1 MASAFANNTQHMNSS
16 DKISNSKAK
25 TNYNYLRLVSKTNK
39 KSTSCY
45 EDYIT
50 SSSGNVVLKTKKKI
64 EPDDEQISDQEPKYI
79 PISQLVRASSYELL
93 RSINKGYYLP
103 TSIPKGE
110 INRPP
115 YTYGEKCLQS
125 VDKTMISQN
134 PNTSGDLQ
142 DILFNE
148 YLDFGN
154 LTLITNTTFKSNS
167 LAVPDTDDT
176 KITKINE
183 GQPNELQIIDA
194 SFGDYIID
202 PDNIL
207 NNFKD
212 CDLSTYLGLE
222 NENNILEGSL
232 QGSFNETHIV
242 DYDNPLNF
250 AISHI
255 DEHENIALTGGS
267 GQGAIV
273 SVKVDVYDVDDTVIV
288 VGVNFTFDVAEHEVR
303 VSAINITN
311 GGEGYVVGDDL
322 TLTLILP
329 GGSIT
334 IIKTFT
340 LTNTNLYSSTIEKIV
355 QWKKIDN
362 TSVNFPSNKY
372 KKFGSNKPI
381 FFYDYDKCSSD

>member
-25 TNYNYLRLVSKTNK
+25 TNYNYLRLVSKQS
-39 KSTSCY
+39 STCLNP
-45 EDYIT
+45 YIT

-64 EPDDEQISDQEPKYI
+64 VIDEQISDQEPKYI

-115 YTYGEKCLQS
+115 YTYGEKCVNKKKS
-125 VDKTMISQN
+125 TMKPQN

-154 LTLITNTTFKSNS
+154 LTLITNTKFKSS
-167 LAVPDTDDT
+167 DLPILEDTF
-176 KITKINE
+176 ITKIND
-183 GQPNELQIIDA
+183 GSDNELQIIDA

-222 NENNILEGSL
+222 NKSNIEGD
-232 QGSFNETHIV
+232 TI
-242 DYDNPLNF
+242 NP
-250 AISHI
+250 
-255 DEHENIALTGGS
+255 
-267 GQGAIV
+267 
-273 SVKVDVYDVDDTVIV
+273 Y
-288 VGVNFTFDVAEHEVR
+288 
-303 VSAINITN
+303 
-311 GGEGYVVGDDL
+311 
-322 TLTLILP
+322 
-329 GGSIT
+329 
-334 IIKTFT
+334 
-340 LTNTNLYSSTIEKIV
+340 IV
-355 QWKKIDN
+355 QWKQIN
-362 TSVNFPSNKY
+362 TSNFPSNKY

>member
-25 TNYNYLRLVSKTNK
+25 TNYNYLRLVSKQS
-39 KSTSCY
+39 STCLNP
-45 EDYIT
+45 YIT

-64 EPDDEQISDQEPKYI
+64 VIDEQISDQEPKYI

-115 YTYGEKCLQS
+115 YTYGEKCVNKKKS
-125 VDKTMISQN
+125 TMKPQN

-154 LTLITNTTFKSNS
+154 LTLITNTKFITSDP
-167 LAVPDTDDT
+167 LAITEDSE
-176 KITKINE
+176 ITKINN
-183 GQPNELQIIDA
+183 GSDNELQIIDA

-222 NENNILEGSL
+222 NKKNEEGDPI
-232 QGSFNETHIV
+232 HIV
-242 DYDNPLNF
+242 
-250 AISHI
+250 
-255 DEHENIALTGGS
+255 
-267 GQGAIV
+267 
-273 SVKVDVYDVDDTVIV
+273 
-288 VGVNFTFDVAEHEVR
+288 R
-303 VSAINITN
+303 
-311 GGEGYVVGDDL
+311 
-322 TLTLILP
+322 
-329 GGSIT
+329 
-334 IIKTFT
+334 
-340 LTNTNLYSSTIEKIV
+340 
-355 QWKKIDN
+355 WKQIDN

-381 FFYDYDKCSSD
+381 FFYDYDKCINN

>member
-25 TNYNYLRLVSKTNK
+25 TNYNYLRLVSKTNR

-50 SSSGNVVLKTKKKI
+50 SSSGNVVLKTQKKI
-64 EPDDEQISDQEPKYI
+64 ETDEDSQSVV

-115 YTYGEKCLQS
+115 YTYGEKCLNS
-125 VDKTMISQN
+125 DNKMKSQN

-154 LTLITNTTFKSNS
+154 LTLITNTKFITSDS
-167 LAVPDTDDT
+167 E
-176 KITKINE
+176 ITKINN
-183 GQPNELQIIDA
+183 GLDNELQIIDA

-212 CDLSTYLGLE
+212 CNLSTYLGLE

-232 QGSFNETHIV
+232 EGSLQGSFNEFITV
-242 DYDNPLNF
+242 DYDNPFNF

-273 SVKVDVYDVDDTVIV
+273 SVKVDVYNIDTGILIEVDDGSVDFILDPEV
-288 VGVNFTFDVAEHEVR
+288 HIVR

-334 IIKTFT
+334 ISETFT
-340 LTNTNLYSSTIEKIV
+340 LTNTNLYSEEKQIV
-355 QWKKIDN
+355 QWRQIN
-362 TSVNFPSNKY
+362 TNNFPSNKY

-381 FFYDYDKCSSD
+381 FFYDYDKCVNN

>member
-25 TNYNYLRLVSKTNK
+25 TNYNYLRLVSKQS
-39 KSTSCY
+39 STCLNP
-45 EDYIT
+45 YIT

-64 EPDDEQISDQEPKYI
+64 VIDEQISNQEPKYI

-115 YTYGEKCLQS
+115 YTYGEKC
-125 VDKTMISQN
+125 VDNDNKMKSQN

-148 YLDFGN
+148 YLDFGS
-154 LTLITNTTFKSNS
+154 LTLITNTTFGKSDQ
-167 LAVPDTDDT
+167 L
-176 KITKINE
+176 TKINE
-183 GQPNELQIIDA
+183 GQSNELQIIDA

-222 NENNILEGSL
+222 NKKNEEGDPI
-232 QGSFNETHIV
+232 HIV
-242 DYDNPLNF
+242 
-250 AISHI
+250 
-255 DEHENIALTGGS
+255 
-267 GQGAIV
+267 
-273 SVKVDVYDVDDTVIV
+273 
-288 VGVNFTFDVAEHEVR
+288 R
-303 VSAINITN
+303 
-311 GGEGYVVGDDL
+311 
-322 TLTLILP
+322 
-329 GGSIT
+329 
-334 IIKTFT
+334 
-340 LTNTNLYSSTIEKIV
+340 
-355 QWKKIDN
+355 WKQIDN

-381 FFYDYDKCSSD
+381 FFYDYDKCINN

>member
-64 EPDDEQISDQEPKYI
+64 VIDEQISDQEPKYI

-115 YTYGEKCLQS
+115 YTYGEKC
-125 VDKTMISQN
+125 VGNDNKMIKQN

-154 LTLITNTTFKSNS
+154 LTLITNTKFITSNP
-167 LAVPDTDDT
+167 LAITEDSE
-176 KITKINE
+176 ITKINN
-183 GQPNELQIIDA
+183 GSDNELQIIDA

-222 NENNILEGSL
+222 NKSNVEG
-232 QGSFNETHIV
+232 
-242 DYDNPLNF
+242 
-250 AISHI
+250 
-255 DEHENIALTGGS
+255 
-267 GQGAIV
+267 
-273 SVKVDVYDVDDTVIV
+273 DT
-288 VGVNFTFDVAEHEVR
+288 NKP
-303 VSAINITN
+303 
-311 GGEGYVVGDDL
+311 Y
-322 TLTLILP
+322 
-329 GGSIT
+329 
-334 IIKTFT
+334 
-340 LTNTNLYSSTIEKIV
+340 IV
-355 QWKKIDN
+355 QWKQIDN

-381 FFYDYDKCSSD
+381 FFYDYDNCSID

>member
-25 TNYNYLRLVSKTNK
+25 TNYNYLRLVSKQ
-39 KSTSCY
+39 STSCY

-115 YTYGEKCLQS
+115 YTYGEKCL
-125 VDKTMISQN
+125 DIDNPWTKQN

-154 LTLITNTTFKSNS
+154 LRLITNTTFKSHP
-167 LAVPDTDDT
+167 LASPDANDT
-176 KITKINE
+176 KITKIKE

-212 CDLSTYLGLE
+212 CNLSTYLGLE
-222 NENNILEGSL
+222 NKKNEEG
-232 QGSFNETHIV
+232 
-242 DYDNPLNF
+242 
-250 AISHI
+250 
-255 DEHENIALTGGS
+255 
-267 GQGAIV
+267 
-273 SVKVDVYDVDDTVIV
+273 DT
-288 VGVNFTFDVAEHEVR
+288 
-303 VSAINITN
+303 
-311 GGEGYVVGDDL
+311 
-322 TLTLILP
+322 
-329 GGSIT
+329 
-334 IIKTFT
+334 
-340 LTNTNLYSSTIEKIV
+340 IV
-355 QWKKIDN
+355 QWKQIDN
-362 TSVNFPSNKY
+362 TLVYFPSNKY

>member
-25 TNYNYLRLVSKTNK
+25 TNYNYLRLVSKQ
-39 KSTSCY
+39 STSCY

-64 EPDDEQISDQEPKYI
+64 ETDDEQIEDPEPKYI

-115 YTYGEKCLQS
+115 YTYGEKC
-125 VDKTMISQN
+125 VGNDNKMIKQN

-167 LAVPDTDDT
+167 LAVPDPDDT

-222 NENNILEGSL
+222 NKKNKEGD
-232 QGSFNETHIV
+232 TI
-242 DYDNPLNF
+242 NP
-250 AISHI
+250 
-255 DEHENIALTGGS
+255 
-267 GQGAIV
+267 
-273 SVKVDVYDVDDTVIV
+273 Y
-288 VGVNFTFDVAEHEVR
+288 
-303 VSAINITN
+303 
-311 GGEGYVVGDDL
+311 
-322 TLTLILP
+322 
-329 GGSIT
+329 
-334 IIKTFT
+334 
-340 LTNTNLYSSTIEKIV
+340 IV
-355 QWKKIDN
+355 QWKQIN
-362 TSVNFPSNKY
+362 TSNFPSNKY

-381 FFYDYDKCSSD
+381 FFYDYDNCSID

>member
-25 TNYNYLRLVSKTNK
+25 TNYNYLRLVSKQS
-39 KSTSCY
+39 STCY

-50 SSSGNVVLKTKKKI
+50 SSSGNVVLKTQKKI
-64 EPDDEQISDQEPKYI
+64 VIDEHSQSVV

-115 YTYGEKCLQS
+115 YTYGEKC
-125 VDKTMISQN
+125 VDNDNKMIKQN

-154 LTLITNTTFKSNS
+154 LTLITNTTFKSS
-167 LAVPDTDDT
+167 DLPILDDT

-222 NENNILEGSL
+222 NKKNEEGDPI
-232 QGSFNETHIV
+232 HIV
-242 DYDNPLNF
+242 
-250 AISHI
+250 
-255 DEHENIALTGGS
+255 
-267 GQGAIV
+267 
-273 SVKVDVYDVDDTVIV
+273 
-288 VGVNFTFDVAEHEVR
+288 R
-303 VSAINITN
+303 
-311 GGEGYVVGDDL
+311 
-322 TLTLILP
+322 
-329 GGSIT
+329 
-334 IIKTFT
+334 
-340 LTNTNLYSSTIEKIV
+340 
-355 QWKKIDN
+355 WKQIDN

>member
-64 EPDDEQISDQEPKYI
+64 VFDEQIEDPAPKYI

-115 YTYGEKCLQS
+115 YTYGEKC
-125 VDKTMISQN
+125 VGNDNKMIKQN

-167 LAVPDTDDT
+167 LAVPDPDDT

-222 NENNILEGSL
+222 NKSNVEG
-232 QGSFNETHIV
+232 
-242 DYDNPLNF
+242 
-250 AISHI
+250 
-255 DEHENIALTGGS
+255 
-267 GQGAIV
+267 
-273 SVKVDVYDVDDTVIV
+273 DT
-288 VGVNFTFDVAEHEVR
+288 NKP
-303 VSAINITN
+303 
-311 GGEGYVVGDDL
+311 Y
-322 TLTLILP
+322 
-329 GGSIT
+329 
-334 IIKTFT
+334 
-340 LTNTNLYSSTIEKIV
+340 IV
-355 QWKKIDN
+355 QWKQIDN

-381 FFYDYDKCSSD
+381 FFYDYDNCSID

>member
-25 TNYNYLRLVSKTNK
+25 TNYNYLRLVSKQ
-39 KSTSCY
+39 STSCY

-64 EPDDEQISDQEPKYI
+64 VIDEQISDQKPKYI

-115 YTYGEKCLQS
+115 YTYGEKCLES
-125 VDKTMISQN
+125 DDKTMKPQN

-154 LTLITNTTFKSNS
+154 LTLITNTKFITSDP
-167 LAVPDTDDT
+167 LAITEDSE
-176 KITKINE
+176 ITKIND
-183 GQPNELQIIDA
+183 GSGNELQIIDA

-222 NENNILEGSL
+222 NKKNEEGDPI
-232 QGSFNETHIV
+232 H
-242 DYDNPLNF
+242 
-250 AISHI
+250 
-255 DEHENIALTGGS
+255 
-267 GQGAIV
+267 
-273 SVKVDVYDVDDTVIV
+273 
-288 VGVNFTFDVAEHEVR
+288 
-303 VSAINITN
+303 
-311 GGEGYVVGDDL
+311 
-322 TLTLILP
+322 
-329 GGSIT
+329 
-334 IIKTFT
+334 
-340 LTNTNLYSSTIEKIV
+340 IV
-355 QWKKIDN
+355 QWKQIDN

>member
-25 TNYNYLRLVSKTNK
+25 TNYNYLRLVSKQ
-39 KSTSCY
+39 STSCY

-64 EPDDEQISDQEPKYI
+64 ETDDEQIEDTAPKYI

-115 YTYGEKCLQS
+115 YTYGEKCVS
-125 VDKTMISQN
+125 KDNKMIKQN

-154 LTLITNTTFKSNS
+154 LTLITNTKFITSS
-167 LAVPDTDDT
+167 TLAITEDSE
-176 KITKINE
+176 ITKINN
-183 GQPNELQIIDA
+183 GSDNELQIIDA

-222 NENNILEGSL
+222 NKKNEEGD
-232 QGSFNETHIV
+232 TI
-242 DYDNPLNF
+242 NP
-250 AISHI
+250 
-255 DEHENIALTGGS
+255 
-267 GQGAIV
+267 
-273 SVKVDVYDVDDTVIV
+273 Y
-288 VGVNFTFDVAEHEVR
+288 
-303 VSAINITN
+303 
-311 GGEGYVVGDDL
+311 
-322 TLTLILP
+322 
-329 GGSIT
+329 
-334 IIKTFT
+334 
-340 LTNTNLYSSTIEKIV
+340 IV
-355 QWKKIDN
+355 QWKQIN
-362 TSVNFPSNKY
+362 TSNFPSNKY

>member
-25 TNYNYLRLVSKTNK
+25 TNYNYLRLVSKQS
-39 KSTSCY
+39 STCLNP
-45 EDYIT
+45 YIT

-64 EPDDEQISDQEPKYI
+64 VIDEQISDQEPKYI

-115 YTYGEKCLQS
+115 YTYGEKCVNKKKS
-125 VDKTMISQN
+125 TMKPQN

-154 LTLITNTTFKSNS
+154 LTLITNTKFITSS
-167 LAVPDTDDT
+167 TLAITEDSE
-176 KITKINE
+176 ITKINN
-183 GQPNELQIIDA
+183 GSDNELQIIDA

-222 NENNILEGSL
+222 NKSNIE
-232 QGSFNETHIV
+232 
-242 DYDNPLNF
+242 
-250 AISHI
+250 
-255 DEHENIALTGGS
+255 
-267 GQGAIV
+267 
-273 SVKVDVYDVDDTVIV
+273 DDT
-288 VGVNFTFDVAEHEVR
+288 
-303 VSAINITN
+303 INP
-311 GGEGYVVGDDL
+311 Y
-322 TLTLILP
+322 
-329 GGSIT
+329 
-334 IIKTFT
+334 
-340 LTNTNLYSSTIEKIV
+340 IV
-355 QWKKIDN
+355 QWKQIN
-362 TSVNFPSNKY
+362 TSNFPSNKY

>member
-25 TNYNYLRLVSKTNK
+25 TNYNYLRLVSKQS
-39 KSTSCY
+39 STCLNP
-45 EDYIT
+45 YIT

-64 EPDDEQISDQEPKYI
+64 VIDEQISDQEPKYI

-115 YTYGEKCLQS
+115 YTYGEKCLKS
-125 VDKTMISQN
+125 DDKTMISQN

-154 LTLITNTTFKSNS
+154 LTLITNTKFKSS
-167 LAVPDTDDT
+167 DLPILEDTF
-176 KITKINE
+176 ITKIND
-183 GQPNELQIIDA
+183 GSDNELQIIDA

-222 NENNILEGSL
+222 NKSNIEGD
-232 QGSFNETHIV
+232 TI
-242 DYDNPLNF
+242 NP
-250 AISHI
+250 
-255 DEHENIALTGGS
+255 
-267 GQGAIV
+267 
-273 SVKVDVYDVDDTVIV
+273 Y
-288 VGVNFTFDVAEHEVR
+288 
-303 VSAINITN
+303 
-311 GGEGYVVGDDL
+311 
-322 TLTLILP
+322 
-329 GGSIT
+329 
-334 IIKTFT
+334 
-340 LTNTNLYSSTIEKIV
+340 IV
-355 QWKKIDN
+355 QWKQIN
-362 TSVNFPSNKY
+362 TSNFPSNKY

>member
-25 TNYNYLRLVSKTNK
+25 TNYNYLRLVSKQ
-39 KSTSCY
+39 STSCY

-64 EPDDEQISDQEPKYI
+64 ETDDEQIEDPEPKYI

-115 YTYGEKCLQS
+115 YTYGEKCVS
-125 VDKTMISQN
+125 KDNKMIKQN

-154 LTLITNTTFKSNS
+154 LTLITNTKFITSNP
-167 LAVPDTDDT
+167 LAITEDSE
-176 KITKINE
+176 ITKINN
-183 GQPNELQIIDA
+183 GSDNELQIIDA

-222 NENNILEGSL
+222 NKSNIE
-232 QGSFNETHIV
+232 
-242 DYDNPLNF
+242 
-250 AISHI
+250 
-255 DEHENIALTGGS
+255 
-267 GQGAIV
+267 
-273 SVKVDVYDVDDTVIV
+273 DDT
-288 VGVNFTFDVAEHEVR
+288 
-303 VSAINITN
+303 INP
-311 GGEGYVVGDDL
+311 Y
-322 TLTLILP
+322 
-329 GGSIT
+329 
-334 IIKTFT
+334 
-340 LTNTNLYSSTIEKIV
+340 IV
-355 QWKKIDN
+355 QWKQIDH
-362 TSVNFPSNKY
+362 SSFPSNKY

>member
-25 TNYNYLRLVSKTNK
+25 TNYNYLRLVSKQ
-39 KSTSCY
+39 STSCY

-64 EPDDEQISDQEPKYI
+64 EADDEQIEDPEPKYI

-115 YTYGEKCLQS
+115 YTYGEKC
-125 VDKTMISQN
+125 VDSAAIMKPQN

-154 LTLITNTTFKSNS
+154 LTLITNTKFITSDIAITEDS
-167 LAVPDTDDT
+167 E
-176 KITKINE
+176 ITKINN
-183 GQPNELQIIDA
+183 GSDNELQIIDA

-212 CDLSTYLGLE
+212 CNLSTYLGLE

-232 QGSFNETHIV
+232 QGSFNEIIIV
-242 DYDNPLNF
+242 DYDDMNNF

-267 GQGAIV
+267 GEGAIV
-273 SVKVDVYDVDDTVIV
+273 SVKVDVYNIDTGNIIEVDGSGD
-288 VGVNFTFDVAEHEVR
+288 FTLDHAKHRVR
-303 VSAINITN
+303 VSAINITT
-311 GGEGYVVGDDL
+311 GGQGYVVGDEL
-322 TLTLILP
+322 TLTLQLTLAEIP
-329 GGSIT
+329 

-340 LTNTNLYSSTIEKIV
+340 LTNTNLYSSPIEKIV
-355 QWKKIDN
+355 QWTQIN
-362 TSVNFPSNKY
+362 TSNFPSNKY

-381 FFYDYDKCSSD
+381 FFYDYDNCSID

>member
-25 TNYNYLRLVSKTNK
+25 TNYNYLRLVSKQS
-39 KSTSCY
+39 STCY

-64 EPDDEQISDQEPKYI
+64 EADDEQIEDPEPKYI

-115 YTYGEKCLQS
+115 YTYGEKC
-125 VDKTMISQN
+125 VGNDNKMIKQN

-154 LTLITNTTFKSNS
+154 LTLITNTTFKSS
-167 LAVPDTDDT
+167 DLPILDDT

-222 NENNILEGSL
+222 NKSNIED
-232 QGSFNETHIV
+232 ETNKP
-242 DYDNPLNF
+242 Y
-250 AISHI
+250 
-255 DEHENIALTGGS
+255 
-267 GQGAIV
+267 
-273 SVKVDVYDVDDTVIV
+273 
-288 VGVNFTFDVAEHEVR
+288 
-303 VSAINITN
+303 
-311 GGEGYVVGDDL
+311 
-322 TLTLILP
+322 
-329 GGSIT
+329 
-334 IIKTFT
+334 
-340 LTNTNLYSSTIEKIV
+340 IV
-355 QWKKIDN
+355 QWKQIDN

-381 FFYDYDKCSSD
+381 FFYNYDECGSD

>member
-25 TNYNYLRLVSKTNK
+25 TNYNYLRLVSKQS
-39 KSTSCY
+39 STCLNP
-45 EDYIT
+45 YIT

-64 EPDDEQISDQEPKYI
+64 VIDEQISDQEPKYI

-115 YTYGEKCLQS
+115 YTYGEKC
-125 VDKTMISQN
+125 VDNDNKMKSQN

-148 YLDFGN
+148 YLDFGSF
-154 LTLITNTTFKSNS
+154 TLITNTTFGKSDQ
-167 LAVPDTDDT
+167 L
-176 KITKINE
+176 TKINE
-183 GQPNELQIIDA
+183 GQSNELQIIDA

-222 NENNILEGSL
+222 NKSNIE
-232 QGSFNETHIV
+232 
-242 DYDNPLNF
+242 
-250 AISHI
+250 
-255 DEHENIALTGGS
+255 
-267 GQGAIV
+267 
-273 SVKVDVYDVDDTVIV
+273 DDT
-288 VGVNFTFDVAEHEVR
+288 
-303 VSAINITN
+303 INP
-311 GGEGYVVGDDL
+311 Y
-322 TLTLILP
+322 
-329 GGSIT
+329 
-334 IIKTFT
+334 
-340 LTNTNLYSSTIEKIV
+340 IV
-355 QWKKIDN
+355 QWKQIN
-362 TSVNFPSNKY
+362 TSNFPSNKY

-381 FFYDYDKCSSD
+381 FFYDYDKCINN